1 MSRTR
6 AAITEET
13 IARIAGNILSG
24 YDYRVRDDASDEK
37 AVRRAVK
44 MARAI
49 VSEVYR
55 TEPLDGPTEPEP

>member
-1 MSRTR
+1 MSQTR
-6 AAITEET
+6 IAITEST
-13 IARIAGNILSG
+13 IARIAGNLLSG
-24 YDYRVRDDASDEK
+24 YAEAARDDVSDEK

-55 TEPLDGPTEPEP
+55 TEPLDRPTEPEP